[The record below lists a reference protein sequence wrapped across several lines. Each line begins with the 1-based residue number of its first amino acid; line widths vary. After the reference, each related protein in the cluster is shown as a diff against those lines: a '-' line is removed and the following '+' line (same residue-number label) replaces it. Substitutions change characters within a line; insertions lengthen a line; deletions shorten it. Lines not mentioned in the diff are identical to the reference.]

1 MAATGL
7 HTKAEILRSIT
18 SLGLRTVLG
27 KPLPI
32 QTFQK
37 VLINPFYAGWMV
49 FADQEGPMRGSHAPL
64 VSQKLFDKVQDILN
78 GKKPTLTGYQRQ
90 RVEFPLRVFVRC
102 AKCGEPLTGSFSTGR
117 KSKYPYYRCRK
128 NCEAVTAKPDVMHAK
143 FIAWLE
149 RVAPK
154 PSSLEANKDA
164 IRNVWKQRQG
174 DAEALRTVLKRKLSE
189 VEDRKTSLVDR
200 WLDGKV
206 DDQTYNETLA
216 RLTAEIASVSGELR
230 GTELENLEIERV
242 LEFADKIILR
252 PARLWVES
260 ALEQKQRLQRTLF
273 PSGVEFDG
281 EEFGTASTSLFFTLL
296 ERDLEDDYGLASPT
310 GFEPVLSP

>member
-1 MAATGL
+1 MSGSNAKGM
-7 HTKAEILRSIT
+7 LRPC
-18 SLGLRTVLG
+18 L
-27 KPLPI
+27 
-32 QTFQK
+32 
-37 VLINPFYAGWMV
+37 
-49 FADQEGPMRGSHAPL
+49 
-64 VSQKLFDKVQDILN
+64 
-78 GKKPTLTGYQRQ
+78 
-90 RVEFPLRVFVRC
+90 
-102 AKCGEPLTGSFSTGR
+102 
-117 KSKYPYYRCRK
+117 
-128 NCEAVTAKPDVMHAK
+128 
-143 FIAWLE
+143 
-149 RVAPK
+149 
-154 PSSLEANKDA
+154 PSS
-164 IRNVWKQRQG
+164 
-174 DAEALRTVLKRKLSE
+174 KRKLSE

-310 GFEPVLSP
+310 GFEPVLSPCWNTLLQHLKTLDSLRQCFSII